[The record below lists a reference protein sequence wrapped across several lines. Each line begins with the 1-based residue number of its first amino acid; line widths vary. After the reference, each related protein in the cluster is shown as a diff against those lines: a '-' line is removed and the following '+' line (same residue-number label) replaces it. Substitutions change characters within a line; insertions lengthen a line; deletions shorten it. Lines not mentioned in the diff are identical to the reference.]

1 MVSAARARRAAAAR
15 ERRPAQAAQWARPVS
30 RSGAKAGDALHG
42 LRALTSPRKA
52 DIIPLGLP
60 DAAAA
65 SMPSSSS
72 SSSSS
77 PSAPNSASR
86 SSLLAAL
93 KTRALA
99 LLSSLFEKSRL
110 ACSGVG

>member
-72 SSSSS
+72 SSSS